1 MQSSRQSYR
10 GHRCAA
16 GFVWMALLACA
27 ATVSEPAAAQQ
38 APATNRIKR
47 TSPPL
52 SPQRVAAMSAAAM
65 PAAAVA
71 LAAYPLSDTF
81 KLHSS
86 PTSTKVIYLDF
97 DGHTTTGTAWNSGS
111 TAITTSPFS
120 FEGDATFSNNELTR
134 IQEIWERVSEC
145 FSPFNVDV
153 TTQAP
158 TVADLLN
165 TGGADT
171 RWGIRVATGGAS
183 PSPAPGAGG
192 VAFVDAFGWNYGTG
206 YDTPAFVFSA
216 ALSNSAKYVAD
227 AIVHEVGHTLGL
239 DHDGRVSPAEE
250 YYSGHG
256 TGATGWAPQMG
267 ASYYKPLVQWSKGE
281 YLSASNKEDDLVLI
295 TTRNG
300 FGFRTDDFPNSLTTA
315 PLISGAVVSGL
326 FTVSQ
331 YGVIEQRTDSDWF
344 KIIAGAGTIS
354 LTAVGRSVN
363 TMLDIRMDLYN
374 SSGTLVATSNSAT
387 SVTAALT
394 ATVAAGTYYVK
405 IDGVGM
411 GDPLSTGYTDY
422 GSLGRYRISGSY
434 PPTSNVTAAYNAT
447 TKVLTLTGN
456 AAANSVTVA
465 VQQNGTI
472 TVTGGTGTMINGTA
486 SFVVATT
493 GRVGLTATLGDGN
506 DSLVVTGMLAATM
519 NISLGAGTDSLQ
531 LNLCDISSLILD
543 GGAGTDTY
551 TYTTST
557 IAQKT
562 VTGVP

>member
-1 MQSSRQSYR
+1 
-10 GHRCAA
+10 
-16 GFVWMALLACA
+16 MALLAGVVTLTERA
-27 ATVSEPAAAQQ
+27 EAQE
-38 APATNRIKR
+38 APTTIRFKK

-52 SPQRVAAMSAAAM
+52 NPQRAAAM

-71 LAAYPLSDTF
+71 LAAYPLTDTF

-111 TAITTSPFS
+111 TSISTTPFS

-153 TTQAP
+153 TTQVP

-165 TGGADT
+165 TGGTDT
-171 RWGIRVATGGAS
+171 RWGIRVAIGSAS

-192 VAFVDAFGWNYGTG
+192 VAFVGGFGWNYGTG

-216 ALSNSAKYVAD
+216 ALSNNGKYVSD
-227 AIVHEVGHTLGL
+227 AIAHEVGHTLGL
-239 DHDGRVSPAEE
+239 DHDGRISPAED

-256 TGATGWAPQMG
+256 SGATGWAPQMG
-267 ASYYKPLVQWSKGE
+267 AGYYKSLVQWSKGE
-281 YLSASNKEDDLVLI
+281 YLSANNKEDDLVLI

-315 PLISGAVVSGL
+315 PSIAGAVVSGL

-331 YGVIEQRTDSDWF
+331 YGVIEQRTDTDWF
-344 KIIAGAGTIS
+344 KIIAGAGTVS
-354 LTAVGRSVN
+354 LTALGRSVN
-363 TMLDIRMDLYN
+363 TMLDLRMDLYN
-374 SSGTLVATSNSAT
+374 SSGALVATSNPDA

-434 PPTSNVTAAYNAT
+434 PPPSNVTAAYNTT

-472 TVTGGTGTMINGTA
+472 TVTGGTGSMINGTT

-493 GRVGLTATLGDGN
+493 GRVGLTSTLGDGN
-506 DSLVVTGMLAATM
+506 DSLVITGMLASTM

-531 LNLCDISSLILD
+531 LNYCDISSLILD
-543 GGAGTDTY
+543 GGTGTDTY
-551 TYTTST
+551 TYTTSVIT
-557 IAQKT
+557 QKT
-562 VTGVP
+562 VTGIP